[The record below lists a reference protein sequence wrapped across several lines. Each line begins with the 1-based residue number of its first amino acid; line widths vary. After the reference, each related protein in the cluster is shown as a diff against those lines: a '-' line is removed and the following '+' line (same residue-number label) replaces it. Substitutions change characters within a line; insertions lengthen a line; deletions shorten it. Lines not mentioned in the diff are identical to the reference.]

1 MRLCTP
7 PRVRCAK
14 VMTRPRSGSVCRLT
28 FLLFD
33 DTSQPL
39 FAFLLYLLEER
50 HVRVAFVSAS
60 HLFTFQCT
68 YTYKYIHVINA
79 ICNMRQQKP

>member
-14 VMTRPRSGSVCRLT
+14 VMTRPRFVCRLT
-28 FLLFD
+28 FLLFY
-33 DTSQPL
+33 DTPQPL

-50 HVRVAFVSAS
+50 HVRVAFV
-60 HLFTFQCT
+60 
-68 YTYKYIHVINA
+68 
-79 ICNMRQQKP
+79 